1 MGLFICGLIAL
12 SGVLYR
18 LVGELETQVE
28 QNSRWYGEA
37 IWQISQTERALQN
50 LRLALATGG
59 DIGLYGP
66 IYIGQGRVLPNMPVF
81 HNMRFV
87 DDAISAFGRNIEEVA
102 RLLADGDFQSLAL
115 KLDDQ
120 RDQLMELSV
129 KFAVRSDITPEL
141 FKSQRSLY
149 RMWVAGLLALLIC
162 SLIACILFYD
172 QLQRMQ
178 QKRAEA
184 RRINIE
190 RIGLFAA
197 GIVHEFNT
205 RLSALRWAWDRA
217 VIGDPM
223 QESVNAYA
231 LLNHMSDLTD
241 RMLLLA
247 RGSSHLQMN
256 EFLFDDFVLQEEAVL
271 MDIVGPDIELDMS
284 GCRGPIWFDRVHLRS
299 VLSEALANARDAMG
313 GRGKIVLHYENNLL
327 TIRDTGPGI
336 KIEDR
341 DRCFE
346 PSYTTKGING
356 TGLGLAVIQSIIT
369 AAEGSVDL
377 TTHRQGGAVLSI
389 RFKAREV

>member
-1 MGLFICGLIAL
+1 
-12 SGVLYR
+12 
-18 LVGELETQVE
+18 
-28 QNSRWYGEA
+28 
-37 IWQISQTERALQN
+37 
-50 LRLALATGG
+50 
-59 DIGLYGP
+59 
-66 IYIGQGRVLPNMPVF
+66 
-81 HNMRFV
+81 
-87 DDAISAFGRNIEEVA
+87 
-102 RLLADGDFQSLAL
+102 
-115 KLDDQ
+115 
-120 RDQLMELSV
+120 
-129 KFAVRSDITPEL
+129 
-141 FKSQRSLY
+141 
-149 RMWVAGLLALLIC
+149 
-162 SLIACILFYD
+162 
-172 QLQRMQ
+172 MQ

-190 RIGLFAA
+190 RMGLFAA

-205 RLSALRWAWDRA
+205 RLCALRWAWDRA

-299 VLSEALANARDAMG
+299 VLSEALANARDAML
-313 GRGKIVLHYENNLL
+313 I
-327 TIRDTGPGI
+327 IRDTGPGI